1 MQMLLSSKNT
11 SDLAYNIL
19 VFLLYL
25 FIVTFVLK
33 YLWNS
38 TLVKYITVLRPIQ
51 GTGVRSYVD
60 VFLLAFAISL
70 FKM

>member
-1 MQMLLSSKNT
+1 MQGILSSRSAT
-11 SDLAYNIL
+11 DLIYNII

-25 FIVTFVLK
+25 FIITFILK

-38 TLVKYITVLRPIQ
+38 TLTKYITIFRPIQ
-51 GTGVRSYVD
+51 GTGVKSYVD
-60 VFLLAFAISL
+60 VFLLAFAISI

>member
-1 MQMLLSSKNT
+1 MQSLLSSKNAGE
-11 SDLAYNIL
+11 LAYNVL

-25 FIVTFVLK
+25 FVVTFILK

-51 GTGVRSYVD
+51 GTGARSYVD
-60 VFLLAFAISL
+60 VFLLAFAISI
-70 FKM
+70 FKL